1 MLLTYINRK
10 KTLIPRYFYDCA
22 MIYKKLIPPFM
33 SFCQSNCPDTSKIKS
48 EEKIG
53 IVVSKTTTNKKK
65 HKIEI
70 MGTFVFHFSS

>member
-22 MIYKKLIPPFM
+22 MIYKKLIPFM
-33 SFCQSNCPDTSKIKS
+33 SFCQSNCPDTSNQIKS

-53 IVVSKTTTNKKK
+53 IVVSKTTNKKK
-65 HKIEI
+65 TIEI